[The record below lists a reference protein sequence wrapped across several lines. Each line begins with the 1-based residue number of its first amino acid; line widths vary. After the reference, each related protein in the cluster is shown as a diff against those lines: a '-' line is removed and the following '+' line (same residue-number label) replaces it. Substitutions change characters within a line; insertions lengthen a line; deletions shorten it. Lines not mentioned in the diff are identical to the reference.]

1 MFPIKLMRTT
11 KQRNSIKVSG
21 VIIGTTQ
28 VLLKDNT
35 SVIHPV
41 FELDLNY
48 NGMVTADEIVK
59 ANYLQCDKFNRYY
72 WINDITFESEDLVTI
87 SCTVDALV
95 SFHEGI
101 LASRAYIN
109 YASSKY
115 NALIPDRRIQSMINH
130 YKTGEKKQ
138 KITGLSSGGS
148 FVLYTASSKST
159 GNTGL
164 AQGYLVS
171 QGTLASIANKFLA
184 PSFLDKIADKLY
196 SPLDAIFTCMWLPC
210 NPSFIT
216 AGASE
221 ITFGEYTAGSYPTV
235 KSKASSETTIA
246 PVFPFR
252 DDITQKI
259 DWRNIA
265 PYTTWYIWLPGV
277 GYQEFPMELCLKDG
291 SSVVNIKIK
300 LQLSPTNG
308 SCTYTITANGVIV
321 MLCKGNIGVNL
332 PVAKSNN
339 GLDAVV
345 SQGAGLI
352 SSAGFAATAFTPVS
366 AGIYAST
373 AASTA
378 ASMALSMAKHSVS
391 ANGAIGGFSTPKEL
405 VDQVALYYVSR
416 ELSDNPFGSLKN
428 LIGCPVFKDSA
439 ISDYVGSKIFCG
451 NVNFKWSDFC
461 PTLEE
466 YNMILSSL
474 TSNDGVWIE
483 E

>member
-1 MFPIKLMRTT
+1 M
-11 KQRNSIKVSG
+11 
-21 VIIGTTQ
+21 GTTQ

-41 FELDLNY
+41 FELDMNY
-48 NGMVTADEIVK
+48 NGMVSGDDVVT

-72 WINDITFESEDLVTI
+72 WINDITFESEDLVLI

-115 NALIPDRRIQSMINH
+115 NALIQDKRIQPMINH
-130 YKTGEKKQ
+130 YKTSERKQ

-148 FVLYTASSKST
+148 YVLYSASSASS

-164 AQGYLVS
+164 AQGYLVT
-171 QGTLASIANKFLA
+171 QATLATIANTFFA

-210 NPSFIT
+210 DAGFIT
-216 AGASE
+216 AGSAQM
-221 ITFGEYTAGSYPTV
+221 TFGEYVAGTYPTV
-235 KSKASSETTIA
+235 KSKASSETVIT

-252 DDITQKI
+252 DDETQKV
-259 DWRNIA
+259 DWRNVA

-277 GYQEFPMELCLKDG
+277 GYQEFPMDLCMNDD
-291 SSVVNIKIK
+291 SSIIEIKVK

-308 SCTYTITANGVIV
+308 SCTYTIKANGVIV

-339 GLDAVV
+339 GLDGVV
-345 SQGAGLI
+345 SQGAGLLN
-352 SSAGFAATAFTPVS
+352 SAGFAATAVTPVMAGVAASS
-366 AGIYAST
+366 AALT
-373 AASTA
+373 AAT
-378 ASMALSMAKHSVS
+378 MATSMAKHSVS
-391 ANGAIGGFSTPKEL
+391 ANGAIGGFSTPSEL

-416 ELSDNPFGSLKN
+416 ELSDNPFGNLKN
-428 LIGCPVFKDSA
+428 LIGCPVFKNA
-439 ISDYVGSKIFCG
+439 NISDYVGSKIFCG
-451 NVNFKWSDFC
+451 NVNFRWGEFC

-466 YNMILSSL
+466 YNMILSAL
-474 TSNDGVWIE
+474 TSDDGVWIE